1 MTAARKMRPLHEMY
15 SQGEID
21 RATSHVTRVY
31 KKGPD
36 DIEENPLRG
45 WGDFVGG
52 FDCLDA
58 YIEPAIRA
66 VLARRWYAVNGPQDP
81 DLQPLPLG
89 CLEME
94 DAKLQGCAGRM
105 LAWYSRSLA
114 HNDYDIQRHPS
125 FYEHACGILA
135 LGIGGSALLEEL
147 EHRFPP
153 RLLPGLDKSTVDWDP
168 PPTEQDDGGSR

>member
-15 SQGEID
+15 SQDEIE
-21 RATSHVTRVY
+21 RATAYVTRVY

-36 DIEENPLRG
+36 DIEDNPVAG
-45 WGDFVGG
+45 WADFANCSNSTKLV
-52 FDCLDA
+52 A
-58 YIEPAIRA
+58 AATRA
-66 VLARRWYAVNGPQDP
+66 VLARRWHAVNGPQDA

-94 DAKLQGCAGRM
+94 DAKLQSEAGRM

-125 FYEHACGILA
+125 FYEYACGILA
-135 LGIGGSALLEEL
+135 LGIGAPAPLEEL
-147 EHRFPP
+147 GHRFPP

-168 PPTEQDDGGSR
+168 PLQDGGSR